1 MEYINNKVPQY
12 GDMTPDIAIL
22 HIKCIENHVC
32 ESLRDAIVVAEKA
45 LQRVTPTRTTHQATI
60 YKCNTCPNCLNVV
73 DEFEEF
79 IPGQKINTRPDYCK
93 FCGQALLWE

>member
-1 MEYINNKVPQY
+1 MDKIFTWPKL
-12 GDMTPDIAIL
+12 DRAIICVEALRKITDGSL
-22 HIKCIENHVC
+22 H
-32 ESLRDAIVVAEKA
+32 DALETAEKA
-45 LQRVTPTRTTHQATI
+45 LRRVTPTRTTHQATI

-79 IPGQKINTRPDYCK
+79 IPGQRINTRPSYCK